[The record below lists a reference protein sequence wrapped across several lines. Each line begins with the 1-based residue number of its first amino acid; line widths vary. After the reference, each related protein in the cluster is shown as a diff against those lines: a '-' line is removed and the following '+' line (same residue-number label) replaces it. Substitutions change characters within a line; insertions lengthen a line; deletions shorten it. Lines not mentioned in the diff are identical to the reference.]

1 VHHDTH
7 RKCARGSHC
16 RAATITPEGH
26 PTPAFTSRAFC
37 DPCAADITHA
47 LQQLPDQYKELGHL
61 LREKNRHTTAEKVSI
76 SRPEPPS
83 PLDLGVDR
91 LMVNLGDLLVS
102 WEERVRAVAG
112 LDPAPTNVSWGQ
124 RPTMIRRACGVL
136 ARFVPTLIGLSP
148 EPMRRVLTTED
159 LGKLPDDVL
168 GVVRPEYVD
177 AYPELSGAD
186 AGREILWL
194 HRRAETVTGQTVKT
208 VTLDG
213 VPCPACGLMML
224 TRRAGDDAVWCAG
237 CRTATSVEEYTEW
250 TYQLAQEVE

>member
-1 VHHDTH
+1 MHHDTH
-7 RKCARGSHC
+7 RECARGRHC
-16 RAATITPEGH
+16 RSATTTLEGH
-26 PTPAFTSRAFC
+26 LSPALTSRTFC

-47 LQQLPDQYKELGHL
+47 LHQFPEHYEELGHL
-61 LREKNRHTTAEKVSI
+61 LREKNRHTTAEKVST

-83 PLDLGVDR
+83 PLDLEVDR
-91 LMVNLGDLLVS
+91 LMVNMGDLLVS

-112 LDPAPTNVSWGQ
+112 LDPAPANVSWGQ
-124 RPTMIRRACGVL
+124 RTEMIRRACLVL

-159 LGKLPDDVL
+159 LGKLPEDVL

-177 AYPELSGAD
+177 AYPDLSGAD

-194 HRRAETVTGQTVKT
+194 HRRAEAVTGQAVKT

-213 VPCPACGLMML
+213 VPCPSCGLMML
-224 TRRAGDDAVWCAG
+224 TRRAGEDAVWCAG
-237 CRTATSVEEYTEW
+237 CRTAIPIGEYTEW
-250 TYQLAQEVE
+250 TCQLTRQVE